1 MRAIKVL
8 RIETDEGVGVF
19 KNGIDC
25 AYDLIPDACNRHFRE
40 KSSCYDTY
48 FPIPQEDGINMEKD
62 SKEWFCSFLSLKQL
76 NELFFPDE
84 IKILLDHGYNI
95 RLLTVT
101 NYQKGNS
108 QVVFTRDSV
117 IKTQTLNSIF

>member
-1 MRAIKVL
+1 MRAIEVL
-8 RIETDEGVGVF
+8 RIETNGGTGVF
-19 KNGIDC
+19 ANDIDC
-25 AYDLIPDACNRHFRE
+25 AYDLIPSACDRHFVG
-40 KSSCYDTY
+40 KSHCLGTY
-48 FPIPQEDGINMEKD
+48 FPSPQEDGLNMNKD
-62 SKEWFCSFLSLKQL
+62 NKEWFCAFTSLKQL

-84 IKILLDHGYNI
+84 IKVLLDHGYNI